1 MKALETKEQR
11 TQKSIEFI
19 LQDIHELYLN
29 HSGNYNH
36 QIDIYDIFE
45 NHYKDDFSI
54 FQNFE
59 SLTIFLDDYQAF
71 HSDIIYYSEAMDYL
85 TEEDT
90 SLNQSI
96 NIAIDFG
103 YNITSI
109 DSVFLANLLMGEK
122 RQELWFS
129 FQPKI
134 EMILDKWNK
143 AI

>member
-1 MKALETKEQR
+1 MKTLETKEQR

-19 LQDIHELYLN
+19 IQDIYELYLN

-36 QIDIYDIFE
+36 KIDIHDIFE
-45 NHYKDDFSI
+45 NHYKNDFSI
-54 FQNFE
+54 FNNFE
-59 SLTIFLDDYQAF
+59 ALTIFLDNYQAF
-71 HSDIIYYSEAMDYL
+71 HSDIIYYSEAMNYL
-85 TEEDT
+85 SEEDT
-90 SLNQSI
+90 SLSQSI

-109 DSVFLANLLMGEK
+109 DSEFLANLLIGEK

-134 EMILDKWNK
+134 EMILNKWNK
-143 AI
+143 TI